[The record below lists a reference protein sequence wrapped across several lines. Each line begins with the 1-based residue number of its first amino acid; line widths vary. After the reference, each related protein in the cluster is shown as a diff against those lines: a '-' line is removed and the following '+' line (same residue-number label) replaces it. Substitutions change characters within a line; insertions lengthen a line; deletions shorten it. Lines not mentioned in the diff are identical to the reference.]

1 MLFSGNVAPWV
12 AKVGFLFPRFRASI
26 CESSQQNVH
35 QTVARARFAFQNVKQ
50 LSRSERFLECAR
62 DCSEFDFR
70 KKSQKTAV
78 RRLAPDLCGGVPIVS
93 AVRRLVDLL
102 LARGFTI
109 GCDATHWQIA
119 LSIFWGLLQVII
131 VVLSF
136 IAMTMLLMFPPLLFN
151 CFFVCLSGW
160 FVAWL
165 LLVGWLLVVGC
176 WLLFVVC
183 CLLFVVCLFVCLLVG
198 WLVCCCC
205 C

>member
-93 AVRRLVDLL
+93 AVRRLVDLVRRYCYCYARL
-102 LARGFTI
+102 QLAVTKRIDT
-109 GCDATHWQIA
+109 AVRSKA
-119 LSIFWGLLQVII
+119 
-131 VVLSF
+131 
-136 IAMTMLLMFPPLLFN
+136 
-151 CFFVCLSGW
+151 
-160 FVAWL
+160 
-165 LLVGWLLVVGC
+165 
-176 WLLFVVC
+176 
-183 CLLFVVCLFVCLLVG
+183 
-198 WLVCCCC
+198 
-205 C
+205 